1 MNRNWMSKVVV
12 PLVILAVISVAASS
26 SFEPEVKIL
35 DKKEIAQLVDEQLIN
50 TYMDVVVE
58 LEASKTFHATSGF
71 TPKDYKIYKDLL
83 KFRMYLLIEI
93 HSRNLEL
100 PRFDQ

>member
-1 MNRNWMSKVVV
+1 MKRTWMSAFIV
-12 PLVILAVISVAASS
+12 PWLALALISVAASI
-26 SFEPEVKIL
+26 EPEVRIL

-58 LEASKTFHATSGF
+58 IEASKSFHTTSGF
-71 TPKDYKIYKDLL
+71 SPRDYKTYKGLL
-83 KFRMYLLIEI
+83 KFRLHLIMEI